1 VFPASYKVKVA
12 IGIVTSFRYAVGC
25 TFKSSNSTISQKELQ
40 SKEPI
45 KNTAPAKPRDA
56 QAALQNEQYN
66 RVTFMIQN
74 YVESIGLT
82 KEKAY
87 NPKNN
92 NWIWKNGS
100 ATIEV
105 FIQTINFDNGGR
117 RDYLRIFS
125 PLLEIPTNNLLNFY
139 RHLLELNDKRLGVK
153 LCIAPNTQT
162 VYATYE
168 RDIRGMDYQELTTCI
183 IDLELWADELDDQL
197 KAQFPNW
204 SN

>member
-1 VFPASYKVKVA
+1 M
-12 IGIVTSFRYAVGC
+12 
-25 TFKSSNSTISQKELQ
+25 
-40 SKEPI
+40 EPI
-45 KNTAPAKPRDA
+45 QNPTPARPEDVK
-56 QAALQNEQYN
+56 AALYNENYN
-66 RVTFMIQN
+66 RVTTMIQC

-82 KEKAY
+82 KEQTY
-87 NPKNN
+87 NPDKKN
-92 NWIWKNGS
+92 WLWKNGS
-100 ATIEV
+100 ASIEV
-105 FIQTINFDNGGR
+105 FIQTINFASGTR

-125 PLLEIPTNNLLNFY
+125 PLLQVPTNNLLGFY
-139 RHLLELNDKRLGVK
+139 RHLLELNDLRLGVK

-162 VYATYE
+162 VFATYE

>member
-1 VFPASYKVKVA
+1 M
-12 IGIVTSFRYAVGC
+12 
-25 TFKSSNSTISQKELQ
+25 
-40 SKEPI
+40 EPI
-45 KNTAPAKPRDA
+45 KNPTPAKPEDA
-56 QAALQNEQYN
+56 QAALANEQCN
-66 RVTFMIQN
+66 RVHTMIQC

-82 KEKAY
+82 KEQTYGA
-87 NPKNN
+87 KNN
-92 NWIWKNGS
+92 NWLWKNGS
-100 ATIEV
+100 ASIEV
-105 FIQTINFDNGGR
+105 YIQTIKFESGTR

-125 PLLEIPTNNLLNFY
+125 PLLQVPANNLLGFY
-139 RHLLELNDKRLGVK
+139 RHLLELNDLRLGVK

-183 IDLELWADELDDQL
+183 RDLELWADDLDDQL